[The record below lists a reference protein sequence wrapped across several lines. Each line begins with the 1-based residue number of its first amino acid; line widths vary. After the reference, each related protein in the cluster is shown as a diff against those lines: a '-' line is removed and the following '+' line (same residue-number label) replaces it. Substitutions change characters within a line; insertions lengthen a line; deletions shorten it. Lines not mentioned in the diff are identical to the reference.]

1 MRRLA
6 VLVWCAA
13 LLSLA
18 RPRPAPA
25 ACTQAPPRPIEPG
38 ARIRFDALRLGTQL
52 TGTLVSWE
60 SDTLVVQVDGDAPD
74 LSLLVHADSVT
85 RLDVRRERRMVPEGV
100 ALGALAGVLLALVA
114 SPDVVDEN
122 GDCTTLECIAYHASP
137 QLDQRL
143 AVLTATGVVLGT
155 ILGASTK
162 TPTWVTVPVQRLAIG
177 ATRDG
182 GLMLG
187 VRISF

>member
-13 LLSLA
+13 LLPLA
-18 RPRPAPA
+18 RPRPAE
-25 ACTQAPPRPIEPG
+25 CTQAHRVEPG
-38 ARIRFDALRLGTQL
+38 ARIRFDALSLGNQFI
-52 TGTLVSWE
+52 GTLVSWE
-60 SDTLVVQVDGDAPD
+60 SDTLVVQVDGDAND

-85 RLDVRRERRMVPEGV
+85 RLDVRRERRMAPEGM
-100 ALGALAGVLLALVA
+100 ALGALAGALLALVA
-114 SPDVVDEN
+114 SPDWVDEN
-122 GDCTTLECIAYHASP
+122 GDCTTFECIAYHVSP
-137 QLDQRL
+137 QLDKRL
-143 AVLTATGVVLGT
+143 GLLTATGAVLGT

-162 TPTWVTVPVQRLAIG
+162 TPTWVRVPVQRLAIG

-187 VRISF
+187 ANLF